1 MKVLTSF
8 ENFQI
13 TRNLTADFSGS
24 SFNHTSNYLKDL
36 LYFKHLC
43 HCTDC
48 NLLNTNLTDK
58 INSIERKITQ
68 EKESSLTSSVPLSI
82 TQEISFIVG
91 TFEQFH
97 LNPELLSHIH
107 QNCL

>member
-8 ENFQI
+8 EKFQI
-13 TRNLTADFSGS
+13 TRNLTADFSES

-36 LYFKHLC
+36 LYFQHF
-43 HCTDC
+43 CTDC
-48 NLLNTNLTDK
+48 NSLNTNLTDK
-58 INSIERKITQ
+58 IISIERKNTQ

-82 TQEISFIVG
+82 SHEISFIVA

-97 LNPELLSHIH
+97 LNPELQS
-107 QNCL
+107 Q